1 MGHRSCCHRQELA
14 SARFKR
20 QNLSYLEILIA
31 IASTVTGMLL
41 TFYRSGPPTCVVKL
55 GPDWTGLGYSRNR
68 VREMEILIAV
78 ASVAIEII
86 KPLVGDVLIAVAS
99 VAVEIIKPLV
109 APIRRHIGY
118 LTGYELNIK
127 NLKEEL
133 QKLKIRKLSWTL
145 ATPYSIIQ
153 WQKQVDDIIKK
164 GDEFFQNENKCF
176 NTNCPDPMSRYS
188 LSKKAKEMTET
199 VLDLLKKTEEFA
211 EEAKSCFLL
220 CSLFPEDFDIR
231 VEDLVRYG
239 MGLRL
244 FKNVDKVH
252 HARTRVYNLIDKLKE
267 SFLLL
272 EGYGHDYVK
281 MHDIVRDVAIS
292 IASRDKQWHML
303 QSEAK
308 MKEWLEKDGYKH
320 CIAVSLLY
328 EEISDQLNDLED
340 ERTQSSSFV
349 FEFPSLLQSLDVLR
363 NLRTLSLVVF
373 NEHWGRAIGA
383 LVKLEILE
391 IHGSTDEIVADRNY
405 AKVLQLRYDASD
417 IKETGMKVLMGK
429 AEVLDLI
436 RVINMKE
443 VISTD
448 ECVEQGYLVDALQGI
463 PRLPE
468 IQLPYFG
475 KLREL
480 NIQSCDVLK
489 YFIPLSMAKGLR
501 QLHKISVEFCK
512 EMEGIFYNSEVDD
525 EVEFPELTDLMLS
538 YLPNFLGFI
547 INKSLSWKVQTQ
559 DFTVL
564 QVTPNIGKDIDQPST
579 SQRNN
584 STEIEHA
591 QAGPA
596 EMISIFLCQRLS
608 NLQKLDL
615 RNCDSSTLKNSFDQ
629 SGLSGKEVMYP
640 TRLVRR
646 GRKQKDVS
654 NKEVSLIKNQEDPS
668 VSHIDEKTRKCY
680 AFPSKL
686 IERLQNL
693 KNLRICDCDSM
704 EVIFSFEGLSPE
716 ECHAT
721 TGVLNSM
728 EEMRFETLSN
738 LKHVCFKIPS
748 EIKAFQ
754 NLKMLKVESCDNLIN
769 LFSPGLAKLLVKLQK
784 IKITSCK
791 MMEEIIGKE
800 DEEKQEESMQ
810 KIVFPQLSSLTFG
823 NLPNF
828 KGFYSGIY
836 ALELPKIQKLKIF
849 DEKCTVNESLLTRL
863 LIRRKNTLRR
873 IEDGQPSD
881 GDLSNVRVLYVENCQ
896 DWVNLI
902 PYILIE
908 CVQKLEELSVDDC
921 GSLMEIFDFEGLNA
935 DGGNVVTLSHL
946 EEVQLSNLPKL
957 VHIFNKIPKN
967 VIGFQKLRKLDVYD
981 CNSLRNILSVA
992 VAKCLVQLQE
1002 LDIGS
1007 CYMLEEIIVP
1017 KEDEKEEEASKDK
1030 IMFPQLKSLAFESLP
1045 SLKSFCNGI
1054 YALEFPLL
1062 ENLNFMECNG
1072 MKTFSYGSLS
1082 MPKLKELIINYENHQ
1097 LMGSPDLNSTMSHL
1111 FKGDLELWD
1120 CWILAIAL
1128 VSSDLFVVSLGFLF
1142 FWWSW
1147 CCWCR
1152 VAALFF
1158 FGFALFFFG
1167 LLDVLAALGTCCLLL
1182 VMGPLT

>member
-1 MGHRSCCHRQELA
+1 
-14 SARFKR
+14 
-20 QNLSYLEILIA
+20 
-31 IASTVTGMLL
+31 
-41 TFYRSGPPTCVVKL
+41 
-55 GPDWTGLGYSRNR
+55 
-68 VREMEILIAV
+68 MEILIAV
-78 ASVAIEII
+78 ASAI
-86 KPLVGDVLIAVAS
+86 
-99 VAVEIIKPLV
+99 AVEIPKALV
-109 APIRRHIGY
+109 APISRHIGY

-133 QKLKIRKLSWTL
+133 EKLKDKKTVVDRHVAGPT
-145 ATPYSIIQ
+145 ADSIIQ
-153 WQKQVDDIIKK
+153 WQEEVDDIIVSQTPNIKK
-164 GDEFFQNENKCF
+164 IQGDIA
-176 NTNCPDPMSRYS
+176 SW
-188 LSKKAKEMTET
+188 L
-199 VLDLLKKTEEFA
+199 
-211 EEAKSCFLL
+211 
-220 CSLFPEDFDIR
+220 
-231 VEDLVRYG
+231 
-239 MGLRL
+239 
-244 FKNVDKVH
+244 
-252 HARTRVYNLIDKLKE
+252 KLKLDDE
-267 SFLLL
+267 NELKRA
-272 EGYGHDYVK
+272 G
-281 MHDIVRDVAIS
+281 
-292 IASRDKQWHML
+292 ML
-303 QSEAK
+303 RQG
-308 MKEWLEKDGYKH
+308 L
-320 CIAVSLLY
+320 I
-328 EEISDQLNDLED
+328 N
-340 ERTQSSSFV
+340 
-349 FEFPSLLQSLDVLR
+349 
-363 NLRTLSLVVF
+363 
-373 NEHWGRAIGA
+373 
-383 LVKLEILE
+383 
-391 IHGSTDEIVADRNY
+391 HGCTNEIVADSNY
-405 AKVLQLRYDASD
+405 AKVLQLRDDASD

-429 AEVLDLI
+429 AEVLNLI
-436 RVINMKE
+436 EVTNLE

-501 QLHKISVEFCK
+501 QLHKISVEICK
-512 EMEGIFYNSEVDD
+512 EMEGIFNNSEVDD
-525 EVEFPELTDLMLS
+525 EVEFPELTDLKLRD
-538 YLPNFLGFI
+538 LPNFRGFI
-547 INKSLSWKVQTQ
+547 INKSLSW
-559 DFTVL
+559 
-564 QVTPNIGKDIDQPST
+564 KDIDQPST

-591 QAGPA
+591 QLQSMAGPV
-596 EMISIFLCQRLS
+596 EMISILFPSLCQRLS
-608 NLQKLDL
+608 NLQKLELIECGLLKVVFPPSVAQHLVRLKELTIIYCREIEYIVAETQEEEKDTRISKIVFPNL
-615 RNCDSSTLKNSFDQ
+615 ILLELSWLPKLMAFCADNHISFDWPSLECFTLYHCPKMEKLCSAIPDSSTLKNSFDQ
-629 SGLSGKEVMYP
+629 SGLSGKKVMYP

-646 GRKQKDVS
+646 GRKQKDVSNKEDIEQQNTSRMNNKTEIEHAQLQFTTGPVEIISILFPSLWLPSNLQELSLDSCGFVKVVFPVSVTQQLEQLKYLTIWDCPKVEYIVAEAQEGKNKRISQKMFPNLIRLILFRLPKLMALCADSHISFDCLSLKEFTLVDCPKMKILCSTISDPSALKKSFDQSDLSGKKVMCPISSIIGGLVRRGEQKNVS

-693 KNLRICDCDSM
+693 KNLKIFDCDSM
-704 EVIFSFEGLSPE
+704 EVIFSFEGLIPK

-721 TGVLNSM
+721 AAVLNSM
-728 EEMRFETLSN
+728 EQMRFRRLSN
-738 LKHVCFKIPS
+738 LKHVCFKIPP

-754 NLKMLKVESCDNLIN
+754 KLRKLEVESCDNLIN

-849 DEKCTVNESLLTRL
+849 DEKCTVNELLLTRL

-881 GDLSNVRVLYVENCQ
+881 GDLSNVRVLDVENCQ
-896 DWVNLI
+896 DSVNLI

-908 CVQKLEELSVDDC
+908 CLQKLEKLSVRGC
-921 GSLMEIFDFEGLNA
+921 GSLMEIFDFEGVNA

-946 EEVQLSNLPKL
+946 EEVRLSNLPKL

-967 VIGFQKLRKLDVYD
+967 VIGFQKLRKLNVYD

-1002 LDIGS
+1002 LDIGR
-1007 CYMLEEIIVP
+1007 CHMLEEIIVP
-1017 KEDEKEEEASKDK
+1017 KEDEKEEEASND
-1030 IMFPQLKSLAFESLP
+1030 IIVFPQLKSLTFDQLP
-1045 SLKSFCNGI
+1045 RLKSFCNGI

-1062 ENLNFMECNG
+1062 ENLKFRECNG

-1082 MPKLKELIINYENHQ
+1082 MPKLKELKINYENHQ
-1097 LMGSPDLNSTMSHL
+1097 LMGTPDLNSTKSQL
-1111 FKGDLELWD
+1111 FKEVVANDESD
-1120 CWILAIAL
+1120 
-1128 VSSDLFVVSLGFLF
+1128 SSEYEVDDKSD
-1142 FWWSW
+1142 
-1147 CCWCR
+1147 
-1152 VAALFF
+1152 VAKREVDDESDDAKCEVDDES
-1158 FGFALFFFG
+1158 
-1167 LLDVLAALGTCCLLL
+1167 DVKQL
-1182 VMGPLT
+1182 